1 MPDDIDRAWDHIEKT
16 EAALIA
22 AAMSKAADIPAG
34 SSGECDFCG
43 DWFERVIEVSVQNES
58 LKACGRC
65 RDEFKL

>member
-1 MPDDIDRAWDHIEKT
+1 MSDDIDKAGDHIEKT

-22 AAMSKAADIPAG
+22 AAMSKAADIPEG
-34 SSGECDFCG
+34 TKGVCDLCG
-43 DWFERVIEVSVQNES
+43 DWFERVVEVSVQNEL